1 MNDPGRTQ
9 TTVCGESVGRCVE
22 CCGEDIMLTT
32 DTKANWKRRALRAE
46 AEVQTLRNI
55 RAIDNT
61 TERRLIVENADM
73 RVLVGEIR
81 DALAYFDRV
90 TEMEAKGC

>member
-1 MNDPGRTQ
+1 M
-9 TTVCGESVGRCVE
+9 
-22 CCGEDIMLTT
+22 
-32 DTKANWKRRALRAE
+32 
-46 AEVQTLRNI
+46 QTLRNI

-61 TERRLIVENADM
+61 MERRLIVENADM

-90 TEMEAKGC
+90 KEMEGC